1 MTGVIVKGIG
11 GFYYVETESGLHECR
26 ARGILRKGGRVP
38 AVGDRVRIEFSADGQ
53 ATIDE
58 ILPRTNSF
66 RRPPV
71 ANVETMVLVI
81 AAKDPDPN
89 FYLVDLFAVTAE
101 LSGARVLLC
110 VNKIDLVDEQAR
122 RKVDEIYRDVY
133 PVHFVSG
140 KTGEGIGSLKD
151 ALLGT
156 QAALAGPSGA
166 GKSTLLNLLMKSEK
180 NPTGTISAKTARG
193 RHTTRHTE
201 LFTGEG
207 LRLFDTPGFTS
218 YDPALIEETALAR
231 CFPEIQARSG
241 GCRFQD
247 CRHFS
252 EPDCAVRQAVEA
264 GQIHSSRYRS
274 YQEMLKEIR
283 SRKKY

>member
-11 GFYYVETESGLHECR
+11 GFYYVETEDGLHECR
-26 ARGILRKGGRVP
+26 ARGILRKGGMVP
-38 AVGDRVRIEFSADGQ
+38 TVGDHVRIGFSADGQ
-53 ATIDE
+53 GTIDE
-58 ILPRTNSF
+58 ILPRINSF

-81 AAKDPDPN
+81 AAKDPEPN

-101 LSGARVLLC
+101 LAGADVLLC
-110 VNKIDLVDEQAR
+110 VNKVDLVDEQVR
-122 RKVDEIYRDVY
+122 RTVDEIYRAVY
-133 PVHFVSG
+133 PLHFVSG
-140 KTGEGIGSLKD
+140 RTGEGIGSLKA

-156 QAALAGPSGA
+156 QAALAGPSGV
-166 GKSTLLNLLMKSEK
+166 GKSTLLNVLMESEK
-180 NPTGTISAKTARG
+180 NPTGEISAKTARG

-207 LRLFDTPGFTS
+207 LKLFDTPGFTS
-218 YDPALIEETALAR
+218 YDPALIEEDALAA
-231 CFPEIQARSG
+231 CFPEIQTLSE

-247 CRHFS
+247 CRHLS
-252 EPDCAVRQAVEA
+252 EPDCAVRQAAEA
-264 GQIHSSRYRS
+264 GKVHPSRYRS